1 MVADRDILS
10 DEVQL
15 ALARE
20 ALRRAVDTI
29 AGQAEVLAQEM
40 EVGTIT
46 DRGGVDA
53 LRLLAAIVRVTGQE
67 SLGAVGHA

>member
-1 MVADRDILS
+1 MVADWDILS

-40 EVGTIT
+40 EVGAIT

-53 LRLLAAIVRVTGQE
+53 LRLLAAIVRVTGQD